1 MGGFY
6 SQASCH
12 LLTAC
17 IGGILT
23 SMTTIFIGDIH
34 GCSREFAA
42 LLDAVAPRSDDRLVL
57 LGDLLNKG
65 PDPVGVLESFES
77 LDCVC
82 LLGNHEFDHLKW
94 REGRLPKPES
104 VRTRQS
110 MPPARYERYLE
121 LAGKMPLF
129 FENEDLI
136 AVHGA
141 LLNGVPLPDQPV
153 EVLTGDRNLESSWK
167 DQIMRDR
174 PVVAGHK
181 RYSRDQC
188 EPCIEEGKF
197 YGIDTGCVYGGCLTA
212 LWMPSGKIAQVRAA
226 RVYSD

>member
-1 MGGFY
+1 M
-6 SQASCH
+6 A
-12 LLTAC
+12 
-17 IGGILT
+17 
-23 SMTTIFIGDIH
+23 TIFIGDIH

-42 LLDAVAPRSDDRLVL
+42 LLDAVAPASDDRLVL

-65 PDPVGVLESFES
+65 PDPGGVLETFES

-82 LLGNHEFDHLKW
+82 LLGNHEFDHLQWKA
-94 REGRLPKPES
+94 GRSPKPES
-104 VRTRQS
+104 VRTRES
-110 MPPARYERYLE
+110 MSPARYGRYLE
-121 LAGKMPLF
+121 LAGRMPLF

-141 LLNGVPLPDQPV
+141 LLNGVPLTEQPV
-153 EVLTGDRNLESSWK
+153 EVLTGDLNLDRSWK
-167 DQIMRDR
+167 DQIMLDR

-188 EPCIEEGKF
+188 EPCIEDGKF

-226 RVYSD
+226 RVYSA